1 MSIPTSVPESVIP
14 NFDQVL
20 TGDVKI
26 RKICH
31 DSNDDY
37 KITFSKKHISKV
49 LMYQVWS
56 SVSDFTNK
64 ERIVFRIKAKKWVR
78 YFFPNPP
85 PVDPFTPTTV
95 MELDHGECPFHKNNK
110 NGCKHVF
117 SINNAKVNKRG
128 EVVFYVSSKAIDSS
142 NTNTLS
148 ETVKLLKKIPTGSFH
163 NARFDIDYIAIR
175 ISILNCISAACIK
188 PQQLPFTQQYETC
201 VTKCAKIGTLTGKI
215 ITLTL

>member
-1 MSIPTSVPESVIP
+1 MSIPISVPDSVIP

-49 LMYQVWS
+49 LMYQIWS

-128 EVVFYVSSKAIDSS
+128 EVVFYVSSKAIDHS

-163 NARFDIDYIAIR
+163 NARFDID
-175 ISILNCISAACIK
+175 SIKFDRCPLCEDCSSI
-188 PQQLPFTQQYETC
+188 QYKQYKQYHDC
-201 VTKCAKIGTLTGKI
+201 LINNKICCLTGKI
-215 ITLTL
+215 ITL

>member
-1 MSIPTSVPESVIP
+1 MSIPTSVPDSVIP

-56 SVSDFTNK
+56 SVSDFTNN

-78 YFFPNPP
+78 YFFPHPP

-128 EVVFYVSSKAIDSS
+128 QVVFYVSSKDIDHS
-142 NTNTLS
+142 NTNKLS

-163 NARFDIDYIAIR
+163 NARFDIDYNNYSQQIQLCLNNCKQIYP
-175 ISILNCISAACIK
+175 SIEEFKKYINCC
-188 PQQLPFTQQYETC
+188 Q
-201 VTKCAKIGTLTGKI
+201 KCGY
-215 ITLTL
+215 LTLRPNKLTTK

>member
-1 MSIPTSVPESVIP
+1 MSIPTSVPDSVIP

-117 SINNAKVNKRG
+117 SITNAKVNKRG

-163 NARFDIDYIAIR
+163 NARFDIDQIATP
-175 ISILNCISAACIK
+175 ISKCISACQAK
-188 PQQLPFTQQYETC
+188 YSFQYCATN
-201 VTKCAKIGTLTGKI
+201 CAKTVTGKI
-215 ITLTL
+215 ITLL

>member
-1 MSIPTSVPESVIP
+1 MSTPTSVPDSVIP

-128 EVVFYVSSKAIDSS
+128 QVVFYVSSKAIDRS

-163 NARFDIDYIAIR
+163 NARFDIDHIAIQ
-175 ISILNCISAACIK
+175 ISTCISACQAK
-188 PQQLPFTQQYETC
+188 YSFQY
-201 VTKCAKIGTLTGKI
+201 CATNCPKKTVTGKI

>member
-1 MSIPTSVPESVIP
+1 MSIPTSVPDSVIP

-163 NARFDIDYIAIR
+163 NARFDID
-175 ISILNCISAACIK
+175 SIKFDRCPLCEDCSSI
-188 PQQLPFTQQYETC
+188 QYKQYKQYQDC
-201 VTKCAKIGTLTGKI
+201 LINNKICCLTGKI

>member
-1 MSIPTSVPESVIP
+1 MTIPTSVPDSVIP

-128 EVVFYVSSKAIDSS
+128 QVVFYVSSKDIDHS
-142 NTNTLS
+142 NTNKLS

-163 NARFDIDYIAIR
+163 NARFDIDNIVIP
-175 ISILNCISAACIK
+175 ISNCMNECLDNYSY
-188 PQQLPFTQQYETC
+188 QYCATNC
-201 VTKCAKIGTLTGKI
+201 VKTNLTGKI
-215 ITLTL
+215 IGLR

>member
-1 MSIPTSVPESVIP
+1 MSTPTSVPDSVIP

-20 TGDVKI
+20 SGDVKI

-49 LMYQVWS
+49 LMYQNWS

-78 YFFPNPP
+78 YFFPHPP

-128 EVVFYVSSKAIDSS
+128 QVVFYVSSKDIDNS
-142 NTNTLS
+142 NTNKLS

-163 NARFDIDYIAIR
+163 NARFDIDDILIP
-175 ISILNCISAACIK
+175 ISNCMNECLYKYSY
-188 PQQLPFTQQYETC
+188 QYCATNC
-201 VTKCAKIGTLTGKI
+201 VRTSLTGKI
-215 ITLTL
+215 IGLR